1 MAVLCVTKYEP
12 RQRPPPGLPRIWFT
26 SPPFESTGWSSSRL
40 QTDRFAQLLRLL
52 LSTHPSGGI
61 TSFPCDRS
69 GLFFVVFC
77 FCFFF
82 IAFHRVRA
90 PKEPALSPTG
100 SEKRTH
106 CCGRGWI
113 VTGRMMCSFLLG
125 VVKGKHMCA
134 RSVVNK
140 LNCGIPQWPD
150 VMDKCQT
157 NALTPLLERCR
168 EGRGGGGGA
177 TREKGKKSC

>member
-1 MAVLCVTKYEP
+1 MV
-12 RQRPPPGLPRIWFT
+12 GLPVFRAIDQVF
-26 SPPFESTGWSSSRL
+26 
-40 QTDRFAQLLRLL
+40 
-52 LSTHPSGGI
+52 
-61 TSFPCDRS
+61 
-69 GLFFVVFC
+69 FFVVFC

-168 EGRGGGGGA
+168 EGKGGRGGR
-177 TREKGKKSC
+177 RERKGKKAVRSVAVRKTKPQLHVINALQGSS